1 MWSNTDFRVWHS
13 FSIIRLLVGSFDGW
27 LVGLLAHPS
36 IHPAVC
42 PSLCLSELPA
52 VHMFAWFVCLFI
64 YPFMTLSFHIL
75 NYFCFFFHST
85 CCQTLPGYHYEG
97 FIWLQILFLF
107 YCMQMTWYK
116 PRPPVKTKSI
126 VVGIILISLILQ
138 ANELGKKIGFLKTV
152 DTAEQFGLYLLS
164 ICNFAHSQTL
174 SGQQLQF
181 RQQNFL

>member
-1 MWSNTDFRVWHS
+1 MSEHKNFAKILRLALYFPLSSRGLEMWSNTDFRVWHS

-75 NYFCFFFHST
+75 NYFCFFFIVPVAKRYLDIIMKVLFDYKY
-85 CCQTLPGYHYEG
+85 CFY
-97 FIWLQILFLF
+97 FIA
-107 YCMQMTWYK
+107 C
-116 PRPPVKTKSI
+116 KS
-126 VVGIILISLILQ
+126 L
-138 ANELGKKIGFLKTV
+138 
-152 DTAEQFGLYLLS
+152 DTNPDHLW
-164 ICNFAHSQTL
+164 
-174 SGQQLQF
+174 
-181 RQQNFL
+181 RQKA